1 MYSLQISVEKIL
13 TIYTSICYLLTI
25 ETIVKIRDF
34 IQMERLKM
42 KKNTLKL
49 LGLVFL
55 AGIMISSGIEATGGG
70 APELNFYGVKIQAP
84 KRGQGRRIT
93 FVNGYKR
100 YTTWIKRK
108 GTNAY
113 GVTFIAYKITLPNHQ
128 MKYDGL
134 IKDNHGAIKER
145 LRDQRA
151 KYVYD
156 ELKRLYDA
164 GQTSASAPVEQAMEA
179 HPA

>member
-1 MYSLQISVEKIL
+1 MIPSHFLSAEIL
-13 TIYTSICYLLTI
+13 TIWAAICYLVII
-25 ETIVKIRDF
+25 ESIDKIRDF

-42 KKNTLKL
+42 KKNALKL
-49 LGLVFL
+49 LGLAFF
-55 AGIMISSGIEATGGG
+55 AGFMISCCIEATGGG
-70 APELNFYGVKIQAP
+70 GPELNFYGIKIQTP

-113 GVTFIAYKITLPNHQ
+113 GVTFVAYKITLPNHQ

-134 IKDNHGAIKER
+134 IKDSHGAIKER

-151 KYVYD
+151 KYVYN

-164 GQTSASAPVEQAMEA
+164 GQSSAGAPVAQASEA
-179 HPA
+179 HSS